1 MIKFLSVISLLSVQL
16 VYSEECDVSV
26 RPQREVEANWK
37 SNVPEEWRGLVDCKL
52 KIYKKNGASGEWHS
66 ISGGQRTKSEIQLS
80 VLATRKSQI
89 IRSLRVVGKEDC
101 QIAIRI
107 NEKCS
112 GGRKGPQRSI
122 VIKAGSICELKDLF
136 ERPHCFG
143 KVWILHNA
151 TWNSEN
157 PFSSA
162 HDNVTTTSSPM
173 VTPQKRAKTT
183 PSPKFTP
190 QKRPITSRTS
200 AISSAPIFLI
210 LFMIACTRMTQ

>member
-1 MIKFLSVISLLSVQL
+1 MG
-16 VYSEECDVSV
+16 VSV
-26 RPQREVEANWK
+26 RPQSEVEANWK

-52 KIYKKNGASGEWHS
+52 KIYEKNGASGEWHS
-66 ISGGQRTKSEIQLS
+66 ISGSQRTKSISQLS
-80 VLATRKSQI
+80 VLATRKSKS

-107 NEKCS
+107 NKNCS

-122 VIKAGSICELKDLF
+122 VIKAGSICELKHLSK
-136 ERPHCFG
+136 RPHCFG

-162 HDNVTTTSSPM
+162 HDNVTTT
-173 VTPQKRAKTT
+173 
-183 PSPKFTP
+183 PSQKFTP
-190 QKRPITSRTS
+190 QKRPISSRTS

-210 LFMIACTRMTQ
+210 LFM